1 MPDSRCPTAEAKAL
15 NRNQI
20 KLGVVFGVSP
30 SCVDVDWTGLDWSGV
45 EWSGVKWSGGL
56 DDEGGG
62 THCIFCNLNS
72 R

>member
-30 SCVDVDWTGLDWSGV
+30 SCVDVDWTGVDWSGV
-45 EWSGVKWSGGL
+45 EWSEVVDWTMK
-56 DDEGGG
+56 EEER
-62 THCIFCNLNS
+62 IVYFAI
-72 R
+72 